1 VRHVPLGRADY
12 GPTLELQRRL
22 HAERVGGGIGDLV
35 ITVEHEPVFT
45 LGRSGGRDHLL
56 VSSEVLQR
64 EGIAVYKVER
74 GGGITYHGPG
84 QLVAYPIIDL
94 REHGRSVKTFV
105 ERLEETVIRVL
116 RRFGVVGEQKPG
128 YPGVWVNGRKV
139 ASIGIYVKNWVTR
152 HGLALNVAANPAHFA
167 MIRPCGLP
175 VEAVSIRDLR
185 EASVPMEIV
194 REALLAEMGSVFDWT
209 FEEADP
215 EEVGEM
221 R

>member
-1 VRHVPLGRADY
+1 MRHVPLGRADY